1 MSTNNI
7 VDKMLMVKLNC
18 SYDTGYRQS
27 DQACGIVTN
36 EVNCESSMLKTGV
49 SIFNRYKISDF
60 TRALSSLRT
69 YYQEHTL
76 PWDTKSWRV
85 IPASKFQDF
94 KDEIETLIATCQ
106 DKYEEVFI
114 DGYDDLKESFDEKKG
129 DLDVEFPSKDD
140 LEDAL
145 NIEYDMGAAASTND
159 IRIQGIDQEARRQ
172 LSESMDKQYKE
183 KINKGLTDIADR
195 LTESVKD
202 LASRTNDED
211 QKGKKYKRSLENLSE
226 LAETVESLNLTGDA
240 RIKAAC
246 KTIKEDI
253 CQWSP
258 EAIKT
263 TPMVR
268 DSVNEATGSVVD
280 QLSTISI

>member
-1 MSTNNI
+1 MSTSNI

-49 SIFNRYKISDF
+49 SIFNRYRISDF
-60 TRALSSLRT
+60 TRSLSNLRT

-94 KDEIETLIATCQ
+94 KDEIETLIAECQ
-106 DKYEEVFI
+106 DKYKEVFV
-114 DGYDDLKESFDEKKG
+114 DGYDELKESFDDKKG
-129 DLDVEFPSKDD
+129 DLDVEFPTKDE
-140 LEDAL
+140 LEDSL
-145 NIEYDMGAAASTND
+145 NIEYDMGAAASSND
-159 IRIQGIDQEARRQ
+159 IRIQGIDQEARKQ

-183 KINKGLTDIADR
+183 KINKGLGNIADR
-195 LTESVKD
+195 LTVAAQE
-202 LASRTNDED
+202 LGSRTSDEN

-226 LAETVESLNLTGDA
+226 LADTVESLNLTGDA
-240 RIKAAC
+240 RIKQAC
-246 KTIKEDI
+246 QTIKEEI

-268 DSVNEATGSVVD
+268 DSVNEATGSVID
-280 QLSTISI
+280 RLSTINI